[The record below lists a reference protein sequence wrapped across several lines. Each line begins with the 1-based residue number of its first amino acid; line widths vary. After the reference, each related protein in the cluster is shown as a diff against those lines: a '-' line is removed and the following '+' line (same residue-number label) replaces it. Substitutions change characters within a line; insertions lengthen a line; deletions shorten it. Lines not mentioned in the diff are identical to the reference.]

1 MKVSS
6 VIHNYVNYAAQKLQK
21 PFLNVIFPKLYG
33 VPASAAE
40 ESNIV
45 ENEEDLELDSSANLI
60 DIINK
65 WARTKGLKQNR
76 GKPVPEPPEKEEK
89 KPTARP
95 EKKDEKSEENS
106 EETKK

>member
-1 MKVSS
+1 MKVCS

-45 ENEEDLELDSSANLI
+45 ENQEDLDLDSSANLI

-65 WARTKGLKQNR
+65 WAKTRGLKQNKN
-76 GKPVPEPPEKEEK
+76 KPVPEPPTKEEK
-89 KPTARP
+89 KAENT
-95 EKKDEKSEENS
+95 EENS
-106 EETKK
+106 EKAKK